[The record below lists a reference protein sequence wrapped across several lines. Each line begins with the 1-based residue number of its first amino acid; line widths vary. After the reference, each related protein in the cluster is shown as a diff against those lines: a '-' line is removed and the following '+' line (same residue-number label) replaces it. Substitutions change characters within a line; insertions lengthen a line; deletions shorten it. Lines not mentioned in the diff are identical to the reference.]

1 MSVLSLFGIPGG
13 CSLSPGEI
21 SCTKNLLV
29 IALVTRRWL
38 RHLLTMSWA
47 VVSQA
52 KPEKVRCES
61 ETGSVS
67 LQRYVS
73 ALLWTRFKRHN
84 FYFKVSYWL
93 SSTRC
98 CRPSLKPERNICR
111 HHRGFTKTI
120 KKKQK
125 QGAVKLWSCSLT
137 QLQRKPWTSCRLLYD
152 HMCSHG
158 SAPCCWLK
166 EFSLK
171 HFCNF

>member
-1 MSVLSLFGIPGG
+1 M
-13 CSLSPGEI
+13 
-21 SCTKNLLV
+21 T
-29 IALVTRRWL
+29 ALVTRRWL
-38 RHLLTMSWA
+38 GHSLTMSWA

-52 KPEKVRCES
+52 KPEKVQCKS

-67 LQRYVS
+67 LQRYIA
-73 ALLWTRFKRHN
+73 ALLWTHFKRHS

-98 CRPSLKPERNICR
+98 CRPSLKPEQNISR
-111 HHRGFTKTI
+111 HHRGFKKTKN
-120 KKKQK
+120 KVQSNCE
-125 QGAVKLWSCSLT
+125 AAHSLT

-152 HMCSHG
+152 HMCNHG